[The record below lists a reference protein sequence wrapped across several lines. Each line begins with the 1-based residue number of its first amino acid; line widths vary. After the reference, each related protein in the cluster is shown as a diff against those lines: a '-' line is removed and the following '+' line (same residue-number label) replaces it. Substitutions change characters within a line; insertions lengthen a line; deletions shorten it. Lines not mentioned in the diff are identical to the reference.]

1 MEIIKTI
8 AQDLKRLEEYETLA
22 TNEIEAWIRRAIM
35 SRTNNECYAT
45 AEDYFAS
52 LEQDKELVKTLK
64 QARTAILTSNA
75 KMPSYWQDSVGQLD
89 QMEIV
94 KRIEK
99 FIIKFSDQ

>member
-22 TNEIEAWIRRAIM
+22 TNEIEAWIRRTIM

-52 LEQDKELVKTLK
+52 LEQDKELVKILK

-75 KMPSYWQDSVGQLD
+75 KMPSYWHDSVGQLE

-94 KRIEK
+94 QKIEE
-99 FIIKFSDQ
+99 FIKKISD